1 MSDKIIPINFD
12 KKKEEEKKV
21 LDSQEGYDFLELMK
35 QNEEKQKK
43 LKNERSK
50 ANKGVIKSYRLRPN

>member
-35 QNEEKQKK
+35 QNEKKQKK
-43 LKNERSK
+43 LKDKRSK